1 MGSRSIA
8 TYFNGKPTNK
18 YGHDQRFLGKMLW
31 PIVRTNVFVHDRY
44 YWTAGIKSHTNEV
57 SFEFG
62 AGYTNEI
69 LVAAE
74 AAAIGLVMPEID
86 TVASQGRSCGGPFR
100 IAPLL
105 SRTSRPHLEEEKK
118 HNGLPPS
125 RCGMVATHEHHHHD
139 HFHPTTRSVPR
150 CNCRCRA

>member
-1 MGSRSIA
+1 MLHDELVLAGMWGGVGTSDLRMRELIA

-86 TVASQGRSCGGPFR
+86 TVASQGISCG
-100 IAPLL
+100 
-105 SRTSRPHLEEEKK
+105 
-118 HNGLPPS
+118 
-125 RCGMVATHEHHHHD
+125 
-139 HFHPTTRSVPR
+139 
-150 CNCRCRA
+150 